1 MAKEDIKL
9 EKIASIP
16 VVDYAGKLAKT
27 FIYNPLTAV
36 LAVFLLAIGYVSLE
50 VMPREEDPQIA
61 ISGGTIIVPLPGAT
75 PNEIDNI
82 IVKPLERKLREI
94 AGIEHIYGIATDNAG
109 IINVMYKIGENR
121 EDSNLKLYDKVM
133 QNMELLPKG
142 AMQPMIKPF
151 DIDIDVPIVS
161 VAFYLKESSK
171 LTNVQ
176 LFKQI
181 RDIQQDFNEIENV
194 SKTTLKGEHKEQ
206 FNVQVDLF
214 KLSGYHLSLGQI
226 MQALQSLAVNVP
238 EVKNRIDD
246 GRIMVFGVKNAIENV
261 EDVQNVIVASYMN
274 SPIYLKDVATVEK
287 SYDKQNRKIAQ
298 ITYKNEDGTFSPT
311 TEQITINVSK
321 LKGTNAVNVA
331 QGVIENLDEYKEELT
346 AAGIGYMVTRN
357 YGIRAN
363 EAVNELVHHL
373 VITIIII
380 AIVLAIA
387 LGWKES
393 LIVTFTVPA
402 ILAIT
407 LFIAFL
413 TGQTINRITLFAFL
427 LSLGLLVDAAIIV
440 IENIHRHMHAHD
452 AVDRDIDEI
461 MVSATDEIGAPTNIA
476 TLAIILT
483 MVPMAFVGGM
493 MGEFMKPIPYNVP
506 VALFASLIIAYIFTP
521 YLANKMLKKLKMHH
535 HKHHFQK
542 DKLQENN

>member
-1 MAKEDIKL
+1 MKERDVSNI
-9 EKIASIP
+9 E
-16 VVDYAGKLAKT
+16 VTDYAGKLAKS
-27 FIYNPLTAV
+27 FIYNPLTAI
-36 LAVFLLAIGYVSLE
+36 LAVFLLSIGYLALV

-61 ISGGTIIVPLPGAT
+61 ISGGTVIVPLPGAT
-75 PNEIDNI
+75 PKEVDNI
-82 IVKPLERKLREI
+82 IIKPLERKLREI
-94 AGIEHIYGIATDNAG
+94 SGVEHIYGVGVDNAG
-109 IINVMYKIGENR
+109 IVNVMYKIGENR

-133 QNMELLPKG
+133 QNMELMPKG
-142 AMQPMIKPF
+142 AMQPLIKPF

-161 VAFYLKESSK
+161 VAFYLKKSSK
-171 LTNVQ
+171 LQNTD
-176 LFKQI
+176 LFKRV
-181 RDIQQDFNEIENV
+181 RDIQQNFNEIDNV
-194 SKTTLKGEHKEQ
+194 SKTTLKGAHKEQ
-206 FNVQVDLF
+206 YNVEVDLY

-226 MQALQSLAVNVP
+226 MNALKSLAVNVP
-238 EVKNRIDD
+238 DVKNSLKS
-246 GRIMVFGVKNAIENV
+246 GKIMIFGVKNAINSV
-261 EDVQNVIVASYMN
+261 EDVGNVIVASYMN
-274 SPIYLKDVATVEK
+274 SPIYLKDVATVHK
-287 SYDKQNRKIAQ
+287 SYDIQN
-298 ITYKNEDGTFSPT
+298 YKSAEMIIRDGEKFSDKK
-311 TEQITINVSK
+311 EQITLSVSK

-331 QGVIENLDEYKEELT
+331 EAVVENLDEFQESLEKD
-346 AAGIGYMVTRN
+346 GIGYLITRN
-357 YGIRAN
+357 YGVRAD

-380 AIVLAIA
+380 AIVLVLA
-387 LGWKES
+387 LGWRES

-407 LFIAFL
+407 LFIAYI

-452 AVDRDIDEI
+452 AVDREKDEI
-461 MVSATDEIGAPTNIA
+461 MITATDEIGAPTNIA

-506 VALFASLIIAYIFTP
+506 VALFASLVIAYIFTP
-521 YLANKMLKKLKMHH
+521 YLANKLLKKPKLHH

-542 DKLQENN
+542 DKIEESKS